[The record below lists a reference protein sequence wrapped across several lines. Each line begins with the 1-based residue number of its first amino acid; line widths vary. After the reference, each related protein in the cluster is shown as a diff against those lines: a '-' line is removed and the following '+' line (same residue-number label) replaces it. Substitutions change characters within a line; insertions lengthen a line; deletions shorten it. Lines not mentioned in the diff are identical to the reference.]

1 LPQIISSYK
10 KKVVQF
16 MPTLKDIADKVGVSV
31 STVSRVLSNEA
42 NRSINTQ
49 TKQNI
54 WETARAIGYR
64 IKETAAELPVATK
77 NIGCLVSTLQN
88 KHYHPYFSVIIDG
101 IEKELTNKGFNLVY
115 TFTHGEL
122 ENPSI
127 LQKAVHESQ
136 VEGIIVI
143 EGIDNK
149 IYKYI
154 KKHISCIVGID
165 NADTTIP
172 TISYDRIE
180 AARISVNH
188 LIEQGHRD
196 IMFIGGTGLSG
207 NIEKE
212 KRFRGYK
219 LALEQANIPLNALRT
234 LNADWEPSI
243 CYEMMCK
250 YLDKHKN
257 ELPTAIFAASD
268 LMAMAA
274 MRAIVEKGYRIPQD
288 IAIIGF
294 DDNEASRY
302 TVPPLSTIQIPTFE
316 MGVIAAR
323 TMIACLNEPYP
334 LPIKITV
341 PFQPQFRQS
350 TDYKIQRS
358 NS

>member
-1 LPQIISSYK
+1 
-10 KKVVQF
+10 V
-16 MPTLKDIADKVGVSV
+16 
-31 STVSRVLSNEA
+31 
-42 NRSINTQ
+42 
-49 TKQNI
+49 
-54 WETARAIGYR
+54 
-64 IKETAAELPVATK
+64 
-77 NIGCLVSTLQN
+77 
-88 KHYHPYFSVIIDG
+88 
-101 IEKELTNKGFNLVY
+101 
-115 TFTHGEL
+115 
-122 ENPSI
+122 
-127 LQKAVHESQ
+127 
-136 VEGIIVI
+136 
-143 EGIDNK
+143 
-149 IYKYI
+149 
-154 KKHISCIVGID
+154 
-165 NADTTIP
+165 P

-196 IMFIGGTGLSG
+196 ILFIGGTGLSG
-207 NIEKE
+207 HIEKE

-219 LALEQANIPLNALRT
+219 LALEQAGIPLNPLRT

-243 CYEMMCK
+243 CYEMMCE

-257 ELPTAIFAASD
+257 ELPTAIFTASD

-274 MRAIVEKGYRIPQD
+274 MRAIVEKGCRIPQD

-316 MGVIAAR
+316 IGVIAAR
-323 TMIACLNEPYP
+323 TMIACLHEPYP

-350 TDYKIQRS
+350 TDYKIQRD

>member
-1 LPQIISSYK
+1 
-10 KKVVQF
+10 
-16 MPTLKDIADKVGVSV
+16 MPTLKDIADKVGVSI

-64 IKETAAELPVATK
+64 IKEAAPEKPAATK
-77 NIGCLVSTLQN
+77 HIGCLVSTLQN

-101 IEKELTNKGFNLVY
+101 IEKELSSKGYKLVY
-115 TFTHGEL
+115 TLTHSDL
-122 ENPSI
+122 VNPAN
-127 LQKAVHESQ
+127 LQKAVHDSQ

-143 EGIDNK
+143 EGIESE
-149 IYKYI
+149 IYSYI
-154 KKHISCIVGID
+154 KKHVSCIVGID
-165 NADTTIP
+165 ISDATVP
-172 TISYDRIE
+172 TIAYDRIE

-188 LIEQGHRD
+188 LIDQGHRD
-196 IMFIGGTGLSG
+196 ILFIGGTGLSG

-219 LALEQANIPLNALRT
+219 LALEQAGIPLNPLRT

-243 CYEMMCK
+243 CYEMMCE
-250 YLDKHKN
+250 YLEKHSNK
-257 ELPTAIFAASD
+257 LPTAIFTASD

-274 MRAIVEKGYRIPQD
+274 MRAIAEKGYRIPQD

-316 MGVIAAR
+316 IGVIAAR
-323 TMIACLNEPYP
+323 TMIACIQEPYP
-334 LPIKITV
+334 LPIRITV

-350 TDYKIQRS
+350 TDYKLQLGTL
-358 NS
+358 